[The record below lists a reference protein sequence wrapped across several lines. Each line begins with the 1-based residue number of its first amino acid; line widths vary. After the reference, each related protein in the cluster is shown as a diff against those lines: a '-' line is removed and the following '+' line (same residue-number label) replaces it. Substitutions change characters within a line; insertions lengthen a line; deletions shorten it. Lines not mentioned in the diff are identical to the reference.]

1 MQVALSEDPAWFTPK
16 AGSPAASRGRAAD
29 AAAAGTKELPIPSRR
44 LSRMPARRLR
54 PVDDQVSDPVA
65 RQRSTDLT
73 APDQEPKVL
82 DNEGA
87 RQTRGS
93 HHD

>member
-44 LSRMPARRLR
+44 LSRMPARRLVR
-54 PVDDQVSDPVA
+54 LMTRFLTRLPVNVP
-65 RQRSTDLT
+65 
-73 APDQEPKVL
+73 
-82 DNEGA
+82 
-87 RQTRGS
+87 QT
-93 HHD
+93 